1 MSPSI
6 SDPQVAVALKD
17 GTVQL
22 WQVTVSGMKIVW
34 SVNVPNAVPSGL
46 AFIGQYLQVF
56 SAMDGIM

>member
-1 MSPSI
+1 
-6 SDPQVAVALKD
+6 
-17 GTVQL
+17 
-22 WQVTVSGMKIVW
+22 VTVSGMKIVW